1 MNNSLGYW
9 TIGTQFL
16 RLTELA
22 CAEIASSRNPHV
34 VVSDNP
40 LAPAEYDNET
50 RWSDH
55 AVGSAVLFNF
65 FHGLELIIKG
75 FLATEEQQ
83 ANHHRL
89 TVLLGEFDKLFPG
102 AQLGALLHRALPTPK
117 ETSPIGHFLQTNNIT
132 IDDWFQALKYPI
144 STRGTAYNHV
154 SLKYGGDSTASFWG
168 SIGGSAS
175 KIRVAAVS
183 LARSHGF
190 A

>member
-1 MNNSLGYW
+1 M
-9 TIGTQFL
+9 
-16 RLTELA
+16 
-22 CAEIASSRNPHV
+22 
-34 VVSDNP
+34 SDNP

-83 ANHHRL
+83 ASHHRL
-89 TVLLGEFDKLFPG
+89 TLLLDEFDKLFPG

-117 ETSPIGHFLQTNNIT
+117 ESSPIGHFLQTNNIT

-154 SLKYGGDSTASFWG
+154 ALKYGGGSTASFWG
-168 SIGGSAS
+168 SIGGLAS